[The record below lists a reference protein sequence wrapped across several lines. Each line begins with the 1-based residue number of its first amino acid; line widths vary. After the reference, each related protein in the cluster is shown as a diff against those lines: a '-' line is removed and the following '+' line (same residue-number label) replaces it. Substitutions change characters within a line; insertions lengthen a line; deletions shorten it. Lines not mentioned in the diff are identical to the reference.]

1 MALFPDAT
9 TLGAFAMVAVAAS
22 SAAQLGRG
30 LHLPLISGYIL
41 AGAIAGPY
49 MLGLLTHEQVH
60 SMKLLINSAAM
71 GFIGFSAGTKF
82 LLTELRGSLK
92 PVTRRLRPRG
102 GGRPLARRCRPDQ
115 SCPQA
120 CLRPCASLSRTPEPP
135 PLSAS

>member
-1 MALFPDAT
+1 MSLFPDAT

-49 MLGLLTHEQVH
+49 VLGLLTHEQVH
-60 SMKLLINSAAM
+60 SMKLLINSDAM

-82 LLTELRGSLK
+82 LLTELHGSVK
-92 PVTRRLRPRG
+92 PVRQSKS
-102 GGRPLARRCRPDQ
+102 ARENQIIPWV
-115 SCPQA
+115 
-120 CLRPCASLSRTPEPP
+120 
-135 PLSAS
+135 